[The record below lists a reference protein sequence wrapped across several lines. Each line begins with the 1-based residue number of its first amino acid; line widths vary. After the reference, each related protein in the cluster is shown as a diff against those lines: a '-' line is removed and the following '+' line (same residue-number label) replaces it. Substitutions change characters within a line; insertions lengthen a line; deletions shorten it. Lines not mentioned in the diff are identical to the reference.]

1 MNYKNLIDNM
11 TLEEKASLCVG
22 KGLWYTNEIERL
34 NIPNIMMA
42 DGPNGLRIETSNDRI
57 GDLETP
63 KSRVAVCF
71 PTESTMA
78 NSWDR
83 DLVYKLGNALGK
95 EAKNEGVNIL
105 LGPGV
110 NIKRSPLCG
119 RNFEYFSE
127 DPYLAGNLGIA
138 YVKGVQE
145 NGVGV
150 CVKHF
155 ATNNQEYNRRLID
168 VVIDERTLREIYLK
182 AFEMI
187 VKEAKPCSIMSAYN
201 KINGKYCSDN
211 KKLINDILYNEWEF
225 DGVVITDWSAE
236 DNRVEGIK
244 AGTAIEMP
252 GDRANIREQIIEAVK
267 NGELEESVLD
277 KVIDRIL
284 TTIYKLV
291 KDNDTNSMEKLTAK
305 EINLEESFD
314 NTNSLEEDH
323 NIALKASEDSVVLL
337 KNENNILPIKDKKI
351 ALIGDFAKNSRY
363 QGAGSSKVNS
373 YKVENAYESFKELG
387 YEIDYAK
394 GYETRKSN
402 EEEKLLKEAMEV
414 AKRNSVVIIFA
425 GLTEIEE
432 AEGLDR
438 NSLDIAQNQNR
449 LIEEISKINDN
460 VVVVLSNGA
469 PILMPW
475 KDKVKGIITG
485 YLGGEAGAK
494 AMVNCLIGNVNPSG
508 KLAETYPLK
517 IEDTPCYNNFPGTD
531 VVVEYKESVY
541 IGYRYYDKV
550 NKDVLFPFGFGL
562 SYTDF
567 KYSDL
572 KLNQN
577 NTEIDVE
584 FNIKNIGNRRGKE
597 IAQVYISH
605 DGKKIFMPEK
615 ELKAFEKIE
624 LNAGEEKK
632 VSIHLNRSS
641 FEHYDADSKKWV
653 VEAGEYQILIGKSS
667 RDIVLKADI
676 EINSDDKINSEISI
690 ENIPECYKT
699 GNIENVSDE
708 DFEKI
713 LKNKI
718 PNKTINIEEIS
729 DYNSIEQIRQT
740 KIGNYIYEKEIARA
754 NKYFEEQNVDKGYRI
769 IKRIQKPL
777 RRLYERKGARITKNM
792 VDELINI
799 AKNNEE
805 KYDIDFT
812 KLYFDDSVSK

>member
-22 KGLWYTNEIERL
+22 KDLWHTNEIERL

-42 DGPNGLRIETSNDRI
+42 DGPNGLRIETSNERK

-63 KSRVAVCF
+63 KSKVSVCF
-71 PTESTMA
+71 PTESTIA
-78 NSWDR
+78 NSWNK
-83 DLVYKLGNALGK
+83 DLAYKVGK
-95 EAKNEGVNIL
+95 TIGREAKNEGVNIL

-127 DPYLAGNLGIA
+127 DPYLAGSLGIE

-150 CVKHF
+150 CTKHF
-155 ATNNQEYNRRLID
+155 AANNQEYNRRLID
-168 VVIDERTLREIYLK
+168 VIIDERTLREIYLK

-211 KKLINDILYNEWEF
+211 KELINDILYDEWNF

-236 DNRVEGIK
+236 DDRVEGIK

-252 GDRANIREQIIEAVK
+252 GDRANIKEQIIEAVK
-267 NGELEESVLD
+267 NRKLD
-277 KVIDRIL
+277 ENILDEVIDRIL
-284 TTIYKLV
+284 TTIYRLV
-291 KDNDTNSMEKLTAK
+291 EDNDTDSMKNLTYK
-305 EINLEESFD
+305 DTNLEESFCIT
-314 NTNSLEEDH
+314 NTLEEDH
-323 NIALKASEDSVVLL
+323 NIALEAAEDAIVLL
-337 KNENNILPIKDKKI
+337 KNENDILPIKDKKI
-351 ALIGDFAKNSRY
+351 ALIGDFAKNPRY

-373 YKVENAYESFKELG
+373 YKVENAYNNFKELG
-387 YEIDYAK
+387 YEIEYAK
-394 GYETRKSN
+394 GYERGKSKD
-402 EEEKLLKEAMEV
+402 EEKLLKEAIEV
-414 AKRNSVVIIFA
+414 AKRNSVVLIFA

-438 NSLDIAQNQNR
+438 NSLDISKNQNK
-449 LIEEISKINDN
+449 LIEEISKVNNN

-475 KDKVKGIITG
+475 KDKVNGIITG

-494 AMVNCLIGNVNPSG
+494 AIVNCLVGNVNPSG
-508 KLAETYPLK
+508 KLAETYPLR

-531 VVVEYKESVY
+531 VVVQYKESVY
-541 IGYRYYDKV
+541 VGYRYYDKV

-567 KYSDL
+567 MYSNL
-572 KLNQN
+572 KVNQN
-577 NTEIDVE
+577 NTDINLE
-584 FNIKNIGNRRGKE
+584 FSIKNIGKVAGKE
-597 IAQVYISH
+597 IAQVYIAH
-605 DGKKIFMPEK
+605 DGEKIFMPVK

-624 LNAGEEKK
+624 LGAGEEKR
-632 VSIHLNRSS
+632 VNIHLDRSS
-641 FEHYDADSKKWV
+641 FEHYDIDSKKWI
-653 VEAGEYQILIGKSS
+653 VESGTYKILIGKSS
-667 RDIVLKADI
+667 RDIVLEADV
-676 EINSDDKINSEISI
+676 EIVSDDKIETK
-690 ENIPECYKT
+690 EIPECYRT
-699 GNIENVSDE
+699 GKIENVSDE

-713 LKNKI
+713 LGKKI

-729 DYNSIEQIRQT
+729 DSNSIEQIKQT
-740 KIGNYIYEKEIARA
+740 KIGEYIYEKEIARA
-754 NKYFEEQNVDKGYRI
+754 NKYFGEQNVDKAYRI
-769 IKRIQKPL
+769 IKRIQKPI
-777 RRLYERKGARITKNM
+777 RRFYERKGAAITKEI

-799 AKNNEE
+799 ARNDEE

-812 KLYFDDSVSK
+812 KLYFDDSISK